1 MRFFKSLVY
10 RETHNLS
17 KILILKMSKNINII
31 KNKFYLF
38 SNWNRVNQIKNYE
51 INMIMIYTKI
61 WDKKLI
67 KIDNA

>member
-1 MRFFKSLVY
+1 
-10 RETHNLS
+10 
-17 KILILKMSKNINII
+17 MSKNINII

>member
-17 KILILKMSKNINII
+17 KILIFKMSKNINII

-51 INMIMIYTKI
+51 INMIMIYIKI
-61 WDKKLI
+61 WNKKFI
-67 KIDNA
+67 KIDA